1 MSVKMKV
8 VEKIT
13 LFLYSNI
20 MLILSIILCL
30 LVFGWLDM
38 GLAGGIVQKIIT
50 GDLSGKIILGISL
63 LFILL
68 SIKCIFFSN
77 TSSNETKNTQGVLLE
92 NESGKLLISKETI
105 ENLVNSVALNFENSE
120 QVTTRIDLDKDNNV
134 IVYVNLTVS
143 SDAVIKDLSANLQK
157 EIKEKI
163 KNATD
168 LEVKEVNITVK
179 RVVEKQIEEQT
190 EGQAD

>member
-143 SDAVIKDLSANLQK
+143 SEAVIKDLSSNLQK

-168 LEVKEVNITVK
+168 LEDKEVNITVK
-179 RVVEKQIEEQT
+179 RVVEKQEETQT